1 MSGKFVPNL
10 GRTQLRNTNE
20 IAQVRLAAFVHPEYR
35 LISAAVARIGDATPP
50 RAVYFRLLVRND
62 GQAALRTS
70 PNIGWH
76 WVAGRA
82 LDPYDPTAER
92 VAALRDLD
100 DTMAIRAGPG
110 ADGLAVCVD
119 PVRAANAG
127 VVISPATS
135 IAMRIR
141 NAGLAAYLSIALIS
155 GDHSIT
161 EHRSSTVAR

>member
-1 MSGKFVPNL
+1 
-10 GRTQLRNTNE
+10 
-20 IAQVRLAAFVHPEYR
+20 
-35 LISAAVARIGDATPP
+35 
-50 RAVYFRLLVRND
+50 
-62 GQAALRTS
+62 
-70 PNIGWH
+70 
-76 WVAGRA
+76 
-82 LDPYDPTAER
+82 
-92 VAALRDLD
+92 LRDLD

-110 ADGLAVCVD
+110 ADGLAVCVDD